1 MKKKHLEES
10 FNKQLKTNNKI
21 NPINTLFLNNKSIKY
36 YNYTKKDNKSS
47 INIHKYKS
55 IIKEKNIINKKLT
68 PSSLHKT
75 KTCSF
80 FSLNKKIANL
90 NIKLEKNYINVFK
103 NGSHYK
109 SVVGTN
115 NINKQKYKYK
125 NNFKNIDSIFSPKIK
140 SKIMRIYKSL
150 DNFHNSKTYYSFNNL
165 NSEKTNNKK
174 INNKYDDILHCNKA
188 KYINN
193 YNKLIKN
200 SINNDSLNLENN
212 YFDKNQIIK
221 SLSKRMSLKKKIKYE
236 KMKNY
241 SDKNN
246 DNKNEKINFN
256 MKSIKENKEYN
267 DIITD
272 INKVKNN
279 KHIQISIN
287 NEKESNDKDI
297 KKNSDLNNFLN
308 KYKGNQKKI
317 MEECIKKLNYNYSD
331 DHYNYNYKIN
341 YNEIDTYN
349 NNQKI

>member
-10 FNKQLKTNNKI
+10 YNKKFKTNKII
-21 NPINTLFLNNKSIKY
+21 NPIKTLFLNNKSIKY
-36 YNYTKKDNKSS
+36 YNYVKKDNKSN

-68 PSSLHKT
+68 PSTLHKT

-90 NIKLEKNYINVFK
+90 NKKLEKNYINVFK
-103 NGSHYK
+103 NGSYYK
-109 SVVGTN
+109 SVDRTN
-115 NINKQKYKYK
+115 NINKEKYKYK

-165 NSEKTNNKK
+165 SSENTNNKK
-174 INNKYDDILHCNKA
+174 INNKYDDIRHSNKE

-200 SINNDSLNLENN
+200 RINNDSLNPENN
-212 YFDKNQIIK
+212 YFYKNQIIK
-221 SLSKRMSLKKKIKYE
+221 SLSKRTSLKKKIKYE

-241 SDKNN
+241 FNKNN
-246 DNKNEKINFN
+246 DNEKNNYN
-256 MKSIKENKEYN
+256 MKNIKENKEYN
-267 DIITD
+267 DIVTD
-272 INKVKNN
+272 INKIKNN
-279 KHIQISIN
+279 KHIQTSTN

-297 KKNSDLNNFLN
+297 KINSDLNNYLN

-331 DHYNYNYKIN
+331 DNYNYNYKIN

-349 NNQKI
+349 NNQKISK